1 MNTFFET
8 VRETVENLGKEFSRA
23 PELGDAGMAIRVIGE
38 YSAGKTRLVREL
50 IRDLAPAALLPVSSQ
65 EVQTRL
71 PLEVTYGETPALQL
85 VRRAW
90 DTEAAQILRELPAF
104 PERKDITDEDPGEM
118 RLRLAVPEPR
128 LTLAEGD
135 GLYEDDT
142 QPKRLFLI
150 DMPGWNSEDD
160 ASGADGL
167 ELSEDWENLALVYV
181 SHVTRLDS
189 ALNQRQLELFLQAL
203 NDGTLLRARDRL
215 PLFFLITACPAEERA
230 AVEKKLAERIRAR
243 LGDDDKFL
251 VRIAAVDFNAMSAE
265 ELTRFRSAFW
275 DHVLLESPSPALEQN
290 SVSRRIEN
298 WPEACALRPYFARC
312 ADFIARLDA
321 LFSRVCATGSYMGG
335 RSMRFFSG
343 LDAPGMVS
351 RARALWYK
359 QLEEPRGLEAI
370 TGLALPEL
378 PADHPLAPWL
388 EVYWY
393 PRLRGFHERML
404 AFFTRAD
411 QTLGLLTPDID
422 DLEAWLAERL
432 NDSRRAAGEALPR
445 SFRRMCD
452 TIAGLPE
459 DMPEMRRMAT
469 ILTLSLLEARY
480 DDAWRRWQWYLNRTA
495 DEAPETT
502 DDK

>member
-1 MNTFFET
+1 MKTFFET

-23 PELGDAGMAIRVIGE
+23 PELGDAGMAIRIIGE
-38 YSAGKTRLVREL
+38 FSAGKTRLVREL
-50 IRDLAPAALLPVSSQ
+50 IRDLAPAALLPVSSR

-71 PLEVTYGETPALQL
+71 PLEVTYGETPALHL

-90 DTEAAQILRELPAF
+90 DTEAAQALRELPAF
-104 PERKDITDEDPGEM
+104 PERGDLADEDPRDT

-142 QPKRLFLI
+142 RPMRLFLI

-189 ALNQRQLELFLQAL
+189 ALNQRRLELFLRAL

-230 AVEKKLAERIRAR
+230 TVEKTLAKRLRAQ
-243 LGDDDKFL
+243 LGDDDKFP
-251 VRIAAVDFNAMSAE
+251 VKIAAVDFNAMPAE
-265 ELTRFRSAFW
+265 ELTRFRGAFW
-275 DHVLLESPSPALEQN
+275 NHVLLESPSPALEQN
-290 SVSRRIEN
+290 SVGRRIEN

-312 ADFIARLDA
+312 SDFIARFDA
-321 LFSRVCATGSYMGG
+321 LYSRACATDSYMGG
-335 RSMRFFSG
+335 RHMRFFAG
-343 LDAPGMVS
+343 LDAPGMAG

-370 TGLALPEL
+370 ADLALPEL

-404 AFFTRAD
+404 AFFTRVD

-432 NDSRRAAGEALPR
+432 DGSRRAAGEAMPR

-452 TIAGLPE
+452 SIAGLPE

-469 ILTLSLLEARY
+469 VLTLSLIEARY
-480 DDAWRRWQWYLNRTA
+480 DDAWRRWRWYLNRTA
-495 DEAPETT
+495 DEAPEETN
-502 DDK
+502 DK

>member
-8 VRETVENLGKEFSRA
+8 VRETVEDLGREFSRA

-71 PLEVTYGETPALQL
+71 PLEITYGETPALQL
-85 VRRAW
+85 VRRTW
-90 DTEAAQILRELPAF
+90 DTEAAQVLRDLSAF
-104 PERKDITDEDPGEM
+104 PERKDIADEDPRKS

-135 GLYEDDT
+135 GLYEGDT

-160 ASGADGL
+160 ASGAGGL

-189 ALNQRQLELFLQAL
+189 ALNQCQLELFLQAL
-203 NDGTLLRARDRL
+203 RDGTLLRARDRL
-215 PLFFLITACPAEERA
+215 PLFFLITACPAAERA
-230 AVEKKLAERIRAR
+230 AVEKKLEERIRAR
-243 LGDDDKFL
+243 LGDDATFL
-251 VRIAAVDFNAMSAE
+251 VKIAAVDFNAMPAE
-265 ELTRFRSAFW
+265 ELTRFRRVFW
-275 DHVLLESPSPALEQN
+275 DHVLLESPSPALEQD
-290 SVSRRIEN
+290 SVGRRVEN
-298 WPEACALRPYFARC
+298 WPEAYALRPYFARC
-312 ADFIARLDA
+312 TDFIARLDA
-321 LFSRVCATGSYMGG
+321 LFSKVCATGSYMGG
-335 RSMRFFSG
+335 RSMRFFAG
-343 LDAPGMVS
+343 LDAPGIGR
-351 RARALWYK
+351 RARELWYK
-359 QLEEPRGLEAI
+359 QLEAPAGLETI
-370 TGLALPEL
+370 SGLALPEL
-378 PADHPLAPWL
+378 PADHPLASWL

-411 QTLGLLTPDID
+411 QTLGLLPPDID

-432 NDSRRAAGEALPR
+432 DDSRRAAREAMPR

-452 TIAGLPE
+452 IIAGLPE

-469 ILTLSLLEARY
+469 VLTLSLLEARY

-495 DEAPETT
+495 DEAPEETN
-502 DDK
+502 DK